1 MSQCVVFEI
10 VTYAMIGY
18 IFELPLNNYA
28 ISTLISLTS
37 YDSKWWLIYVIDVHY
52 NHAVLF

>member
-10 VTYAMIGY
+10 VTYAMIEY
-18 IFELPLNNYA
+18 IFELTRNDTFLFFLNNYA

-37 YDSKWWLIYVIDVHY
+37 YDSK
-52 NHAVLF
+52 

>member
-10 VTYAMIGY
+10 VTYAMIEY
-18 IFELPLNNYA
+18 ISELPLSSYA

-37 YDSKWWLIYVIDVHY
+37 YDSK
-52 NHAVLF
+52 

>member
-10 VTYAMIGY
+10 VTYAMIEY

-28 ISTLISLTS
+28 ISTLNSLTS
-37 YDSKWWLIYVIDVHY
+37 YDSKRLLIYFIDVHY

>member
-10 VTYAMIGY
+10 VTYTMIEY
-18 IFELPLNNYA
+18 IFELLLNNYA

-37 YDSKWWLIYVIDVHY
+37 YDSK
-52 NHAVLF
+52 

>member
-10 VTYAMIGY
+10 VTYAMIEY
-18 IFELPLNNYA
+18 IIFELPLNNYA

-37 YDSKWWLIYVIDVHY
+37 YDSKR
-52 NHAVLF
+52 